1 MCWQGPFVGL
11 PRMTSRL
18 VVVGL
23 GVKGERSES
32 HRDRSAAQALD
43 ARTGDHPTQISR
55 GRPKPHVAGKKLIML
70 DVEVVVPLLR
80 AKEVAALLAV
90 SVWHLDQLR
99 RDGLI
104 KSVHVGSRTHR
115 YHPDDVAEFVRRRR
129 G

>member
-1 MCWQGPFVGL
+1 
-11 PRMTSRL
+11 
-18 VVVGL
+18 VVGGS

-32 HRDRSAAQALD
+32 NGHEVPLTPVPETTPLD
-43 ARTGDHPTQISR
+43 QPGEAETQPRREGS
-55 GRPKPHVAGKKLIML
+55 LIML
-70 DVEVVVPLLR
+70 DVEVVAPLLR

-115 YHPDDVAEFVRRRR
+115 YHPDDVADFVRRRR

>member
-1 MCWQGPFVGL
+1 
-11 PRMTSRL
+11 
-18 VVVGL
+18 
-23 GVKGERSES
+23 
-32 HRDRSAAQALD
+32 
-43 ARTGDHPTQISR
+43 
-55 GRPKPHVAGKKLIML
+55 ML
-70 DVEVVVPLLR
+70 DVEVVAPLLR
-80 AKEVAALLAV
+80 AKEVADLLAV